1 MGGFPPAGALEC
13 QQPKAEIRRLEVPLV
28 PSPSGNLCIR
38 SRLIAASSNIGE
50 LKNVIGSRDLNAR
63 TQERWCDLRIYGEL
77 NYWRN
82 PAAMRVSMAAIV
94 ALLILNFVDEHF
106 YGGRYTQAAV
116 TIASQIARSF
126 G

>member
-1 MGGFPPAGALEC
+1 VPTAESRDSTSGSTPWFLHHQEIYAFAPADGC
-13 QQPKAEIRRLEVPLV
+13 
-28 PSPSGNLCIR
+28 
-38 SRLIAASSNIGE
+38 
-50 LKNVIGSRDLNAR
+50 VIDLNAR

>member
-1 MGGFPPAGALEC
+1 MHSQPADSC
-13 QQPKAEIRRLEVPLV
+13 
-28 PSPSGNLCIR
+28 
-38 SRLIAASSNIGE
+38 
-50 LKNVIGSRDLNAR
+50 VIDTNAR